1 MLGWIAIFLGLRSL
15 SIALIKTKSYVDYA
29 LSLFFSCLALL
40 LPFTYDPV
48 PVLVIALVMGLMT
61 FICSFKLLPICSLFS
76 FIRVAFFSIFILLS
90 FATITL
96 QGLTQI
102 LEKKPI
108 GTVIVTSHHAKK
120 WVEWQSPDTRSQQGW
135 QDSWE
140 VIVQNQLGER
150 IGSYF
155 IYGDYVAIRARVIR
169 FHPWLNF
176 LGLPNVAI
184 FESIFN
190 GYKTM
195 EKHNKSP
202 HIGFPLRMPSSLLN
216 WIWQES
222 FFLSYNWPLIE
233 ATTLESISI
242 PLSSPFSYN
251 LIVGPTGFSLE

>member
-1 MLGWIAIFLGLRSL
+1 MLGWIAIFLAMRSL
-15 SIALIKTKSYVDYA
+15 SVALIRTKSYVDYVF
-29 LSLFFSCLALL
+29 SLFFSFLALF
-40 LPFTYDPV
+40 LPFTYDPI
-48 PVLVIALVMGLMT
+48 PILVIAVVMGLMT
-61 FICSFKLLPICSLFS
+61 FICSFNPLPFCNRFP
-76 FIRVAFFSIFILLS
+76 FVKVAFFSIFLVLS
-90 FATITL
+90 VVTITL
-96 QGLTQI
+96 QGLTHV
-102 LEKKPI
+102 LDHKSI
-108 GTVIVTSHHAKK
+108 GQVITTGRHSKK

-176 LGLPNVAI
+176 LGVPNVAI

-202 HIGFPLRMPSSLLN
+202 HIGFPLPMPSSLLN

-233 ATTLESISI
+233 ATTLESISV